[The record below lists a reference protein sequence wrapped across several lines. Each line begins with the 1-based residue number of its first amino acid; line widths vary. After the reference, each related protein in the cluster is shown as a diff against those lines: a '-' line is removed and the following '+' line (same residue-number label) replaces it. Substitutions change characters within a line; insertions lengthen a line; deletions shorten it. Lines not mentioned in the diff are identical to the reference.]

1 MYADRVDGGTRRSVK
16 ERLDGNF
23 STGSTR
29 QHRITGKSVQLSNCG
44 IALAWT
50 WEDALIG
57 EIVGKYL
64 ARREDD
70 KWKHDLY
77 EDDEPQLSNRKVTA
91 QDLRLKLQRKGLHP
105 GGQTGKS
112 SVHGERD
119 LRERL
124 SGTMTQQPKNYDP
137 PKPKVAAKP
146 SSKSIHVETP
156 AVHINRSANPTPKKL
171 SRKVCLGMV
180 LHLTCLMQECFGY
193 EVQMMQMCTLP
204 SQRPTVKLFAA
215 GSDPVMADASL
226 DDFLQS
232 LGLEKYL
239 LSFQA
244 EEVDMTALNHMTDE
258 DLKAMGIPMGPRK
271 KILLAL
277 ESKG

>member
-29 QHRITGKSVQLSNCG
+29 QHRITGKRQ
-44 IALAWT
+44 
-50 WEDALIG
+50 
-57 EIVGKYL
+57 
-64 ARREDD
+64 REDD

-171 SRKVCLGMV
+171 SRK
-180 LHLTCLMQECFGY
+180 
-193 EVQMMQMCTLP
+193 
-204 SQRPTVKLFAA
+204 
-215 GSDPVMADASL
+215 ADASL

-244 EEVDMTALNHMTDE
+244 EELFAQVDMTALNHMTDE

>member
-1 MYADRVDGGTRRSVK
+1 MYADRVESGTRRSVK

-23 STGSTR
+23 STDSTR
-29 QHRITGKSVQLSNCG
+29 QHRITGKRQ
-44 IALAWT
+44 
-50 WEDALIG
+50 
-57 EIVGKYL
+57 
-64 ARREDD
+64 REDD

-91 QDLRLKLQRKGLHP
+91 QDLRLKLQKKGLHP

-137 PKPKVAAKP
+137 PKPKVAARAG
-146 SSKSIHVETP
+146 SKSIDVEP
-156 AVHINRSANPTPKKL
+156 AVHIKRSATKKL
-171 SRKVCLGMV
+171 SRK
-180 LHLTCLMQECFGY
+180 
-193 EVQMMQMCTLP
+193 
-204 SQRPTVKLFAA
+204 
-215 GSDPVMADASL
+215 ADASL

-239 LSFQA
+239 IGFQA